1 MSKIVYCEFIIK
13 DDFNNV
19 LVVKKKVKGET
30 ERKWEL
36 IGGGMRNRA
45 KFINSEEKEELDDA
59 LFTIMHTNF
68 RTIGFDVTE
77 FATEPYKME
86 GFEDLEVYKKIYVA
100 VLRDKAMFKKEILGK
115 EWISSK
121 DLDKFDFKGNE
132 RKILEQFWGI

>member
-19 LVVKKKVKGET
+19 LIVKKKIKGET
-30 ERKWEL
+30 VKKWEL

-45 KFINSEEKEELDDA
+45 KFINSEDQELLDEA
-59 LFTIMHTNF
+59 LFAIMHSNL

-77 FATEPYKME
+77 FATEPYNLESFE
-86 GFEDLEVYKKIYVA
+86 GEEVYKKIYVA

-115 EWISSK
+115 EWISPK
-121 DLDKFDFKGNE
+121 ELDNFDFKGKE
-132 RKILEQFWGI
+132 RDVLERFWGI